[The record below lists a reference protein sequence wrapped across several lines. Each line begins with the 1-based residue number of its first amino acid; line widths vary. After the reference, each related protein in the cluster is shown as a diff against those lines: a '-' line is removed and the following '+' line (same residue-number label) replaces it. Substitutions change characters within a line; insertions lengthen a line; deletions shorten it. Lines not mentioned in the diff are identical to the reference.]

1 MQKDIKAKLFENPLN
16 KMCFDCSTKDPEWVS
31 VNNAVFLC
39 KECQL
44 KHRSYGISVSYIRS
58 LEMDLWKEDQ
68 IALLKYGGNERL
80 RDLMS
85 LYNVK
90 FNTNREELYNSKL
103 LDYYR
108 KLLKSDL
115 KGEVRPQPPSD
126 EEALFPCEKQDKFYE
141 NNSLSNSSNVNS
153 NPNSLDQ
160 EYSIDKEVS
169 KNEEKSSNSG
179 YTGYLYG
186 FVGGVWNT
194 TKDVA
199 AQVKNKADESGLT
212 EKIKSKTSYVAE
224 KLKEGTQTVV
234 NKGKELGAKGYEY
247 TVNKYEDVVRNY
259 LFYIIYF
266 FKFNY
271 RKVKELRK

>member
-1 MQKDIKAKLFENPLN
+1 MQKDIKTKLFENPLN
-16 KMCFDCSTKDPEWVS
+16 RMCFDCSAKDPEWAS

-85 LYNVK
+85 LYNIK
-90 FNTNREELYNSKL
+90 FNNNREELYNSKI

-108 KLLKSDL
+108 KLLKSEL

-126 EEALFPCEKQDKFYE
+126 EEALFPCEKQDKLFE
-141 NNSLSNSSNVNS
+141 NNNISNSSNNNS
-153 NPNSLDQ
+153 NSNSLDQ

-169 KNEEKSSNSG
+169 KDQEKSNSG

-234 NKGKELGAKGYEY
+234 SKGKEWGTKGYEY
-247 TVNKYEDVVRNY
+247 TVHKYEDVVR
-259 LFYIIYF
+259 IVYF
-266 FKFNY
+266 
-271 RKVKELRK
+271 